1 MIGDLG
7 YGDLRPRTWV
17 DAFPW
22 LKGAAD
28 ASGHPWWAEPIDEP
42 GVAVR
47 QQRIASIAELAMG
60 RLSQWTI
67 GQIFP
72 GLSPETE
79 LLQLRMPVR
88 ALNALGRHGCL
99 TGADLMGVHLHAV
112 MAWQQ
117 VGVGTVDSILQAVA
131 DVSTSLPTPR
141 VSAPWSAG
149 DVTPASEDR
158 AAHQP
163 DWLAAFV
170 EDLDRVATWY
180 ATIGQPERALL
191 GAALAPGTPDE
202 VVKARDRLE
211 ARTARDVLPD
221 GAAEMDVASLFEV
234 ALATLDPRAVQVLA
248 KRLFADNPRTLD
260 EIGREYGVTRER
272 IRQIEGKARGA
283 LLGLVGDGGQ
293 LGLVGDS
300 GQLSMVAETARTLI
314 GTIRPLDD
322 LLALMP
328 ALGKTVA
335 SVGQPAWRVL
345 DRLDD
350 AYEIEDGWCVV
361 PTTTAA
367 RTLTQTQLQE
377 RADRYGV
384 ARLDTLSLVE
394 SSHPERVTERTA
406 AWLTHCGYI
415 VDGDFVLTRTQS
427 VQDYG
432 AAVLSVVGSP
442 LSAQEIVDRFVIER
456 SANSLRNAMSSDDR
470 FERVDRDRWALREW
484 GMEAYAGVRSLI
496 RERVARSGGRAQ
508 LEDLVEYITGRYTV
522 TASSVVAYASSP
534 PFQCK
539 AGVVTLASDDREVRK
554 TPEETR
560 RLFRRPDA
568 WAYRVR
574 ITADHLRG
582 SGSAA
587 PVAIAGL
594 LGLQFGQ
601 TRQLA
606 SPLGPQAIAW
616 TANQPS
622 FGTIRRFLLA
632 GDVAAGTEAFLVIHD
647 DGKFSFEP
655 VRDLTGDPLPDA
667 LSLIGAPVT
676 ADRDETRSLLA
687 AAVGLSAA
695 TPVTSVIGSYR
706 ERGDIDVADLLTS
719 IRESLETGHTPPSP
733 THRVAVDDIL
743 DLL

>member
-1 MIGDLG
+1 M
-7 YGDLRPRTWV
+7 RPHTWL

-22 LKGAAD
+22 VKGAAD
-28 ASGHPWWAEPIDEP
+28 GAECPWWDEPIDAP

-47 QQRIASIAELAMG
+47 QQRVAQIAELAMA

-79 LLQLRMPVR
+79 LLQLRLPVR
-88 ALNALGRHGCL
+88 ARNALGRYGCL
-99 TGADLMGVHLHAV
+99 SGADLMGVTLRAV
-112 MAWQQ
+112 MEWQQ
-117 VGVGTVDSILQAVA
+117 VGVGTVDAILQALA

-141 VSAPWSAG
+141 VSALWYAG
-149 DVTPASEDR
+149 DALTAPEER

-170 EDLDRVATWY
+170 EDLDRLATWY
-180 ATIGQPERALL
+180 ATIGQPQRPLL
-191 GAALAPGTPDE
+191 EATLAPGTPDE
-202 VVKARDRLE
+202 VVKARQRLDSLC
-211 ARTARDVLPD
+211 ASDVLAED
-221 GAAEMDVASLFEV
+221 AAEADVAARFDE

-248 KRLFADNPRTLD
+248 NRLFADDARTLD
-260 EIGREYGVTRER
+260 EIGRDHGVTRER

-293 LGLVGDS
+293 LA
-300 GQLSMVAETARTLI
+300 MVAEAARTLI

-345 DRLDD
+345 DRLED

-361 PTTTAA
+361 PTVTAA
-367 RTLTQTQLQE
+367 RTITQTQLQE
-377 RADRYGV
+377 RVDRYGV
-384 ARLDTLSLVE
+384 ARIDNLSLVE
-394 SSHPERVTERTA
+394 SSQPERLTGLTA
-406 AWLTHCGYI
+406 AWLTHCGYV

-432 AAVLSVVGSP
+432 AAVLSIVGSP
-442 LSAQEIVDRFVIER
+442 LGAQEIVDRFVIER
-456 SANSLRNAMSSDDR
+456 SAASLRNAISGDDR

-484 GMEAYAGVRSLI
+484 GMDAYAGVRSLI
-496 RERVARSGGRAQ
+496 REQVARSGGRVQ
-508 LEDLVEYITGRYTV
+508 LEDLIEHITARYTV

-539 AGVVTLASDDREVRK
+539 GGVVTLASDDREVRK
-554 TPEETR
+554 TPEQTR
-560 RLFRRPDA
+560 RLFRHPDA

-587 PVAIAGL
+587 PVAIASL
-594 LGLQFGQ
+594 LDLQFGQ
-601 TRQLA
+601 TRQLS
-606 SPLGPQAIAW
+606 SPLGPQAVAW
-616 TANQPS
+616 TAIQPS

-632 GDVAAGTEAFLVIHD
+632 GDIAVDTEAFLVIHD
-647 DGKFSFEP
+647 DGTFSFEP
-655 VRDLTGDPLPDA
+655 ARDMTGNPLLDA

-676 ADRDETRSLLA
+676 ADRNEARSLLA

-695 TPVTSVIGSYR
+695 TPVTSMIGSYR
-706 ERGDIDVADLLTS
+706 ERGDSDVADLLTS
-719 IRESLETGHTPPSP
+719 VRESLETGHTPPSP
-733 THRVAVDDIL
+733 THRAAVDDIL